1 MSRVDFSKAE
11 DEAPPVELCLRVM
24 DAGGL
29 RGDRMAG
36 EARVTLEPSAV
47 RGAGTFRLMGGG
59 YGTISLRWCI
69 PERMAGPGAPKTAA
83 EEAFERAA
91 EFWARQELSSSEGV
105 THAQLELAAILA
117 TESTHATGKLA
128 GIGGLRTGG
137 RVANINP

>member
-1 MSRVDFSKAE
+1 MSVSRVDFSKAE
-11 DEAPPVELCLRVM
+11 EDEVPVELCLRVM

-36 EARVTLEPSAV
+36 EARVTLEPSAR

-69 PERMAGPGAPKTAA
+69 PERMAGAPKTAA

-128 GIGGLRTGG
+128 GIGG
-137 RVANINP
+137 